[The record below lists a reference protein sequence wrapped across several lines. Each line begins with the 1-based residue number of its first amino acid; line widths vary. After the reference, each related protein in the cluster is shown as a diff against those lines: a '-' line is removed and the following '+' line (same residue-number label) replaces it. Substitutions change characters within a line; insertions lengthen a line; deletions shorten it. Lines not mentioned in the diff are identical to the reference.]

1 MLATKI
7 NIIKPSH
14 RSEGEQRAEML
25 GKRISEAERE
35 FIEWLGK
42 ESPKTDVDTIEPLR
56 SWRKRE
62 R

>member
-1 MLATKI
+1 MKYEDLE
-7 NIIKPSH
+7 PLH
-14 RSEGEQRAEML
+14 RSESQKRAEML
-25 GKRISEAERE
+25 GSRISEAEQE
-35 FIEWLGK
+35 FMEWLSK